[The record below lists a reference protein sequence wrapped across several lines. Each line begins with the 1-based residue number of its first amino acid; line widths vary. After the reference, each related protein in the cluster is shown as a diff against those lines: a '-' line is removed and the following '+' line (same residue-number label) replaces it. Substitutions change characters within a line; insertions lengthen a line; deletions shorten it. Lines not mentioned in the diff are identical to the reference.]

1 MPDYPRTYIL
11 GKYAREEEK
20 LISSQISAVS
30 QKVGQAPPI
39 EDIPFLSFSNS
50 TEFWNAVRS
59 GDIRDGT
66 NVRLVG
72 FNISDWLPRW
82 PGLWVLPQSAEA
94 RRNASKQLFRP
105 NDWRIER
112 WRERKPLLFERFEGM
127 SIYTSDGK
135 EKMLD
140 GGTGCVR
147 LAEYCKSGSQK
158 FLCNAF
164 RSSALEAGVPIEV
177 GRADFDSLVDEIY
190 GAGSASGRTVEGTVR
205 DAPNH
210 YRDSYERGTRRV
222 VLEASNILHDKARRD
237 WPIVSV
243 PISFVNEEDYPQ
255 VMVSFASFR
264 ASDDNSYEHACE
276 FLREVY
282 VGALYDGF
290 ILTDF
295 DEKQGNFDDA
305 ALSLKKISTGSVDDH
320 QVRRSVDRAL
330 GGGYWRQEIERISI
344 QIGQMEA
351 LVKEEYNVSKSQNV
365 AIKSQNVTQNAGDL
379 SSEGNADL
387 QSLVSVIKAAKGEIA
402 DEDYSELLKNA
413 NAVVEEAQKEAP
425 NKDFIDIFLGN
436 ITRKAK
442 GIVGL
447 AEKLI
452 PLANKIGAMF

>member
-11 GKYAREEEK
+11 GEYAREEEK

-30 QKVGQAPPI
+30 QKIGQAPPI
-39 EDIPFLSFSNS
+39 EDIPFLNISSPKA
-50 TEFWNAVRS
+50 FWDAVRS

-66 NVRLVG
+66 NVRLVS
-72 FNISDWLPRW
+72 FNVSDWLPRW
-82 PGLWVLPQSAEA
+82 PGLWLLPQSTRA
-94 RRNASKQLFRP
+94 RKKASKQLFRP
-105 NDWRIER
+105 DDWRMER
-112 WRERKPLLFERFEGM
+112 WRNKNPRLFERFEGM
-127 SIYTSDGK
+127 SIYKSDGK
-135 EKMLD
+135 KKMLD

-147 LAEYCKSGSQK
+147 LAEYSKAGYQK

-164 RSSALEAGVPIEV
+164 RNSALEAGVPIEV
-177 GRADFDSLVDEIY
+177 CRADFDSLIDEIS
-190 GAGSASGRTVEGTVR
+190 GEGSASGRTIEGTLR

-222 VLEASNILHDKARRD
+222 VLEVSKILHDKARRD
-237 WPIVSV
+237 WPIVSA
-243 PISFVNEEDYPQ
+243 PISFVNEEEHPQ

-264 ASDDNSYEHACE
+264 ASDDTSYEYACE

-305 ALSLKKISTGSVDDH
+305 ALSLKKISTGSVEDRK
-320 QVRRSVDRAL
+320 VRRSVDRAL
-330 GGGYWRQEIERISI
+330 GGDFWRQEIERISI

-365 AIKSQNVTQNAGDL
+365 AIKSQNVTQTAGNL
-379 SSEGNADL
+379 SDENSADL
-387 QSLVSVIKAAKGEIA
+387 QALVSIIQAAKGEIP
-402 DEDYSELLKNA
+402 DDDYDELLKNA
-413 NAVVEEAQKEAP
+413 NAVAEEAQKETP

-436 ITRKAK
+436 ITRKAM

-447 AEKLI
+447 ADKLI
-452 PLANKIGAMF
+452 PLANKIGAIF